1 MKEFD
6 FKRKMCRR
14 SLERNIDLNDGY
26 SILCPMA
33 DSITLAHGAGG
44 AIMQRLIKNTILR
57 RFSGS
62 NFEVPVEALDD
73 AGVVDGTVLTTD
85 SYTVKP
91 IFFPGGDIGGLS
103 ISGTVND
110 LAVMGAEPIALSSA
124 LVIEEGFPTDDLEK
138 ILQSMEQTCNEAR
151 VSLLTGDTKVVER
164 GALDKIIINTSGIG
178 RRSET
183 LDRNIEVVRKY
194 RTFNASWLLDSNVK
208 SGDKII
214 VSGMLGDHGTAIM
227 SARGTYGFETD
238 VKSDVA
244 PLNKMIKKALEVGG
258 LVSAKDPTR
267 GGVANLLNEWS
278 EKSRVG
284 IMIHENQ
291 IPVRENVKAALGFL
305 GMDVLEVGN
314 EGKICMT
321 VIPEKAD
328 EVLQALRETKE
339 GIDARII
346 GEATDE
352 FDVVALETAIGGKR
366 IIAQPAGD
374 PIPRIC

>member
-1 MKEFD
+1 
-6 FKRKMCRR
+6 
-14 SLERNIDLNDGY
+14 
-26 SILCPMA
+26 
-33 DSITLAHGAGG
+33 
-44 AIMQRLIKNTILR
+44 MQRLIKNSMLK

-62 NFEVPVEALDD
+62 NFEVSLGALDD
-73 AGVVDGTVLTTD
+73 AGVVDGIAFTTD

-91 IFFPGGDIGGLS
+91 IFFPGGDIGRLS

-110 LAVMGAEPIALSSA
+110 IAVMGADPIAMSSGF
-124 LVIEEGFPTDDLEK
+124 VIEEGFPIDDLEK
-138 ILQSMEQTCNEAR
+138 ILQSMERTCNEAG
-151 VSLLTGDTKVVER
+151 VGILTGDTKVVER

-178 RRSET
+178 KRSEV
-183 LDRNIEVVRKY
+183 LDRNIEIVKKY
-194 RTFNASWLLDSNVK
+194 RTFNAAWLLDSNVK

-214 VSGMLGDHGTAIM
+214 VSGTLGDHGTAIM

-244 PLNKMIKKALEVGG
+244 PLNKMMRKALEVGG
-258 LVSAKDPTR
+258 VVSAKDPTR
-267 GGVANLLNEWS
+267 GGLANLLNEWS

-291 IPVRENVKAALGFL
+291 IPVKENVKAALGFL

-314 EGKICMT
+314 EGKVCMA

-328 EVLQALRETKE
+328 AVLQALRENEE
-339 GIDARII
+339 GRDARII
-346 GEATDE
+346 GEATNE
-352 FDVVALETAIGGKR
+352 FDVVALETTIGGKR